1 MRKLL
6 EYSLV
11 IIIVLAVL
19 GVFPIQFYAVTSG
32 SMEPT
37 IATGSVVLVNKTQ
50 KQVETGD
57 VITFL
62 SGQQAVTHRVIAVEA
77 TESGPLYTTQGDA
90 NNAIDPGQRTPDQI
104 VGKVLF
110 GIPLIGTLILFVQ
123 NHLWTLVGI
132 SLVGYGIIVFFKKGQ
147 QKKQIQNMEELL

>member
-147 QKKQIQNMEELL
+147 QKNQTKNMEELL

>member
-62 SGQQAVTHRVIAVEA
+62 SGQQAVTHRVIAVEE

-147 QKKQIQNMEELL
+147 PKNQTKNMEELS

>member
-132 SLVGYGIIVFFKKGQ
+132 SLVGYG
-147 QKKQIQNMEELL
+147 

>member
-1 MRKLL
+1 
-6 EYSLV
+6 
-11 IIIVLAVL
+11 
-19 GVFPIQFYAVTSG
+19 
-32 SMEPT
+32 MEPT